1 MLSYVN
7 QHYKGRASE
16 GLSLLLIIGG
26 LALIFKSMLMSYN
39 GNIEIYVPWWSIAA
53 CVGIGFATY
62 LVVALL
68 HTRSIR
74 RVSLSEALKVQE

>member
-1 MLSYVN
+1 ML
-7 QHYKGRASE
+7 
-16 GLSLLLIIGG
+16 
-26 LALIFKSMLMSYN
+26 LAYN
-39 GNIEIYVPWWSIAA
+39 GNIEIYVPWWSMAA

-68 HTRSIR
+68 HTRSIK

>member
-1 MLSYVN
+1 MSYVN
-7 QHYKGRASE
+7 QHFKGRASE
-16 GLSLLLIIGG
+16 GLSLPLIIGG

-68 HTRSIR
+68 HTHSIR

>member
-1 MLSYVN
+1 MAVMRTML
-7 QHYKGRASE
+7 
-16 GLSLLLIIGG
+16 
-26 LALIFKSMLMSYN
+26 LAYN